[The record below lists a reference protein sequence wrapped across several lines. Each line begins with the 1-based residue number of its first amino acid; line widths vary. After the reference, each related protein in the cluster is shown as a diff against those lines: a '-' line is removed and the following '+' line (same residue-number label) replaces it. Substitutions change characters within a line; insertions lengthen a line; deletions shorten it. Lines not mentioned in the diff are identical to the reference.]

1 MSTSYENLN
10 DMHMDVLREIG
21 NIGAGNAATSLS
33 MMLGQP
39 IDMTLPHVD
48 LVEFNSVAD
57 AVGGPEVLTY
67 GVLLNLAGEIDGMIM
82 FLLDKEFAHLVLN
95 ILMGGAYESFDDL
108 DEMAMSA
115 IKEVGNILSAAYVNS
130 ISELTGLFIDLS
142 VPEVSID
149 MAGALLSVPI
159 IKFGTLGDKVLFIK
173 ENFCSNETSLS
184 VMSHMI
190 LFAEIES
197 LNLILERLGLA

>member
-1 MSTSYENLN
+1 MSTTYENLN
-10 DMHMDVLREIG
+10 DMHLDVLREIG

-33 MMLGQP
+33 MMLNQP
-39 IDMTLPHVD
+39 IDMTLPKVN

-67 GVLLNLAGEIDGMIM
+67 GVLLQLNGEIDGMIM
-82 FLLDKEFAHLVLN
+82 FLLDKEFAHLILN
-95 ILMGGAYESFDDL
+95 ILMGEMYSSFEEM
-108 DEMAMSA
+108 DEMALSA
-115 IKEVGNILSAAYVNS
+115 IKEVGNILSAAYIKS
-130 ISELTGLFIDLS
+130 ISELTGLHIDLS

-159 IKFGTLGDKVLFIK
+159 IKFGTIGDKVLFIE
-173 ENFCSNETSLS
+173 ENFSSNDTSIS

-197 LNLILERLGLA
+197 LNLILGRLGLA